1 MGKGSYNDT
10 FAMTRKDEE
19 LLVGAILQKIVVPH
33 PAVTHLEAIEVSEQ
47 LYFHFED
54 YSLIQ
59 VKDNLYSY
67 ILFFLEK
74 NTMNKI
80 LF

>member
-33 PAVTHLEAIEVSEQ
+33 PAVTNLEAIEVSVV
-47 LYFHFED
+47 Y
-54 YSLIQ
+54 YSFTLRIKFCHRRLSNWLI
-59 VKDNLYSY
+59 
-67 ILFFLEK
+67 I
-74 NTMNKI
+74 T
-80 LF
+80 